1 MKNILQ
7 FFLFSLTLISC
18 TKELSHPLTVKG
30 AKLGL
35 DYDKQLKDFNGNKP
49 CENDVSDKNTCRY
62 KITEMITAE
71 PSLLYSLYNNKK
83 VLGQVELRL
92 NSPGNFITFGG
103 YDLPCL
109 KMYEIKEL
117 ISMYRVK
124 YGHEKTND
132 IATEGWKK
140 QVVWEIDDLKISF
153 NIIRADFQ
161 YGLKEEVYKSYFID
175 GYATTISYEYVDEMK
190 KLLKNEKTHNGD
202 VIGDKI

>member
-7 FFLFSLTLISC
+7 FFIFSLILLSC

-35 DYDKQLKDFNGNKP
+35 DFDEQVAAVNNNKP
-49 CENDVSDKNTCRY
+49 CEKDVSDENICRY
-62 KITEMITAE
+62 KISEGITAN
-71 PSLLYSLYNNKK
+71 PIFSYSLYNNKK
-83 VLGQVELRL
+83 VLGVVKLKL
-92 NSPGNFITFGG
+92 NSPGNFIQFGG

-132 IATEGWKK
+132 IATEGLTM

-153 NIIRADFQ
+153 NMIRADFQ
-161 YGLKEEVYKSYFID
+161 YGLKKEVYKSYFID

-190 KLLKNEKTHNGD
+190 KLLKNEKTYNGD